1 MAEQSK
7 SRVHCTQMSLLMAL
21 KHQLHEHVH
30 FPGGSGRGIV
40 IVGGG
45 PYLPSAYVA
54 IRHLR
59 RQGCEL
65 PIQLW
70 HLGEREIPPFWRDL
84 ASPWRVETV
93 DALRATG
100 ASDFKHLGGWESKLH
115 AIVACPFEQVLLLDA
130 DNLPL
135 VNPDFLFDSESFAR
149 HGQVFWPDFYYKPE
163 HRYAIR
169 PRAWR
174 DLGLPPRA
182 GLEIDSGQLLI
193 DRSRCRKELQ
203 ACRTL
208 NIHSDEC
215 YDRWTWGDKDT
226 FTLAW
231 LLRRGDYYAVPVR
244 PRFIQPERPS
254 IFWQH
259 WIDGRKLYQHQR
271 KWLGRPQDLAGRLL
285 EGELLQSE
293 SLAFLQ
299 EFWDAAGA
307 AGQEILNDAAHTA
320 VTASR
325 RGKSVVCSPE
335 QLSPEALRRLATAAF
350 ERGDLDEAVEHLT
363 QAVTASPSHVAY
375 RVDLAALLSKADRP
389 AEAIPHLVVALQLK
403 GDIPEVH
410 NNLGVVLEQLGRFSE
425 AAAACRN
432 AVRLRADFV
441 QAHHNLGKALRK
453 AGDPQGSLEAFKAAV
468 RLRTD
473 SIAGHDGLV
482 AAADDLGDANT
493 VCAEL
498 RRLVELQPNAPSV
511 RSSLLYTLHYNPAMG
526 PAEHYEEARQWDHRF
541 GLGNR
546 RDLHFENDRTTD
558 RRIRIGYLSPDLRE
572 HTVTRFIGAALKHH
586 DRDRFEVFCY
596 SNLDEPDEVTER
608 IRSQVEHWRD
618 IVGMP
623 DEQAER
629 IIREDRIDLLI
640 DLRGHGSNN
649 RLTLLARR
657 PAPVQ
662 LNMVGYFDTTGLS
675 AIDYRVT
682 DAWQDPPGQSEQFHS
697 ERLIRMPHSFWC
709 YSADQDAP
717 PVTAPPSEQSGTIT
731 FGSLNKLIK
740 VNELCGRLWAGVLE
754 AVPDSRLLLAIVSE
768 QAADAIRARLAA
780 AGLPADRLVLLP
792 KAPSRREYL
801 NRFGQIDIALDP
813 FPFNGIT
820 TTCDGLW
827 MGVPCVSLAGPTT
840 VSRAGRSILHAA
852 GLGELSTSTP
862 QAFVRVAAELCHDRS
877 RLRELRLTMRQRLL
891 ESPLMDHLGSTRAL
905 EREYL
910 RIWSE
915 WRSGL
920 PEAKLTAERT

>member
-1 MAEQSK
+1 
-7 SRVHCTQMSLLMAL
+7 MSLLTTL
-21 KHQLHEHVH
+21 KHPSPEHVR
-30 FPGGSGRGIV
+30 FSAGSGRGIV

-45 PYLPSAYVA
+45 RYLPSAYVA

-59 RQGCEL
+59 RHGCEL

-70 HLGEREIPPFWRDL
+70 HLGEREIPGFWRGL

-93 DALRATG
+93 DALRAPG
-100 ASDFKHLGGWESKLH
+100 ASEFKRLGGWECKIH
-115 AIVACPFEQVLLLDA
+115 TIVGCPFEQVLLLDA

-135 VNPDFLFDSESFAR
+135 VNPDFLFDSEPFAR

-193 DRSRCRKELQ
+193 DRARCWKELQ

-208 NIHSDEC
+208 NVHSDEC

-259 WIDGRKLYQHQR
+259 WIDGRKLFQHQR
-271 KWLGRPQDLAGRLL
+271 KWLGRPQDLAGRLP
-285 EGELLQSE
+285 EGELLQTE

-307 AGQEILNDAAHTA
+307 AGQKILNDATHPTA
-320 VTASR
+320 PQSR
-325 RGKSVVCSPE
+325 RSKPAIHTGEP
-335 QLSPEALRRLATAAF
+335 QSPEALRRLATAAF
-350 ERGDLDEAVEHLT
+350 ERGDLDEAIERLT
-363 QAVTASPSHVAY
+363 QAVTASSSHVPY

-389 AEAIPHLVVALQLK
+389 AEAISHLVAALQLK

-410 NNLGVVLEQLGRFSE
+410 NNLGVVLEQLGRFAE

-432 AVRLRADFV
+432 AIRLRPDFV

-453 AGDPQGSLEAFKAAV
+453 AGDPQGSLEAYRTAI
-468 RLRTD
+468 RLRPD
-473 SIAGHDGLV
+473 SIAGHDGVLG
-482 AAADDLGDANT
+482 AADDLGDANT
-493 VCAEL
+493 ACAAL
-498 RRLVELQPNAPSV
+498 RRLVELQPDAPGV
-511 RSSLLYTLHYNPAMG
+511 RSALLYTLHYHPDVG
-526 PAEHYEEARQWDHRF
+526 PAELYEAHCQWDHHF
-541 GLGNR
+541 GMGDR
-546 RDLHFENDRTTD
+546 RDAGFENAAASD
-558 RRIRIGYLSPDLRE
+558 RRIRIGYLSPDLRD

-596 SNLDEPDEVTER
+596 SNLDDPDQVTNR
-608 IRSQVEHWRD
+608 IQLQVEYWRD

-629 IIREDRIDLLI
+629 IIRDDRIDLLV

-649 RLTLLARR
+649 RLTVFARK
-657 PAPVQ
+657 PAPIQ
-662 LNMVGYFDTTGLS
+662 LNMVGYFDTTGMS
-675 AIDYRVT
+675 AMDYRVT
-682 DAWQDPPGQSEQFHS
+682 DAWQDPPGQSEQFHR

-709 YSADQDAP
+709 YIADGDAP
-717 PVTAPPSEQSGTIT
+717 PVTPPPSEQAGTIT

-740 VNELCGRLWAGVLE
+740 VNEVCARLWAGVLE
-754 AVPDSRLLLAIVSE
+754 AVPGSRLLLAIASE

-780 AGLPADRLVLLP
+780 AGLPADRLVLMP

-801 NRFGQIDIALDP
+801 ERFGQMDIALDP

-827 MGVPCVSLAGPTT
+827 MGVPCVSLTGPTT

-852 GLGELSTSTP
+852 GLGELSTTTP
-862 QAFVRVAAELCHDRS
+862 EAFVHTAAKLCRDRS
-877 RLRELRLTMRQRLL
+877 RLREVRLGMRQRLL
-891 ESPLMDHLGSTRAL
+891 TSPLMDHVGFTRAL
-905 EREYL
+905 ESEYI
-910 RIWSE
+910 RAWNE
-915 WRSGL
+915 WR
-920 PEAKLTAERT
+920 TARNSPRT